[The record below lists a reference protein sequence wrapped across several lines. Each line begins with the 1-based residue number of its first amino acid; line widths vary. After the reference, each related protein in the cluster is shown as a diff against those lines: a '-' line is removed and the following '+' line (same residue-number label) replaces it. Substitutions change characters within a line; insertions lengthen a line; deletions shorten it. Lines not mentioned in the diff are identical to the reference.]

1 MGASSAKL
9 FNSRVTD
16 VGEFKEDW
24 PDEVMKNEPMF
35 FNCSVQFARENG
47 GPVTQSFLD
56 AVPDGWENA
65 VVDSRVHML
74 MPGWFPAIPGY
85 HHDDVPRP
93 PIPVGQHFMT
103 APQPDYD
110 TPRYLS
116 EHLLGLANGDICPTE
131 FAVGRCVMPAI
142 PEGQLIYRAWHNE
155 VERLLSTGELQRFTA
170 PSGRVLAFDWQTFH
184 TGTKAVGS
192 GWRWFCRLTRNS
204 DRCNTITNE
213 IRRQVQVYLEFPMEG
228 W

>member
-1 MGASSAKL
+1 MGASTPKKFDSKV
-9 FNSRVTD
+9 SV
-16 VGEFKEDW
+16 VGEFKDDW
-24 PDEVMKNEPMF
+24 PSDVLKNEPMM
-35 FNCSVQFARENG
+35 FNCSVPFAWEQG
-47 GPVTQSFLD
+47 GPVMRAFLG
-56 AVPDGWENA
+56 AVPEGWEDA

-74 MPGWFPAIPGY
+74 MPGWYPAIPGY

-110 TPRYLS
+110 TPRYQS

-131 FAVGRCVMPAI
+131 FACGECEMPAI
-142 PEGQLIYRAWHNE
+142 PDEGLIYREWHKR
-155 VERLLSTGELQRFTA
+155 VEELLETGGLQRYTA
-170 PSGRVLAFDWQTFH
+170 PSGRVLQFDWQAFH

-192 GWRWFCRLTRNS
+192 GWRWFCRMTRNS
-204 DRCNTITNE
+204 DRCKQITNE
-213 IRRQVQVYLEFPMEG
+213 IRKQVQVYLEFPMEG